1 MSVSVETFVLT
12 CRSGSV
18 PAIVGALE
26 APLVGRAGFLG
37 CWTTELGSL
46 NEIVVL
52 FSETPKDI
60 VWPGQESGIE
70 RMDRQRWTLIG
81 GTQPSPGTFGGS
93 YEWRVYD
100 ILPGREAEVTAL
112 MEGALPARTVV
123 SPAYL
128 VMTSDEGPS
137 RLAHAWPYADLADR
151 AAKRK
156 QAVETGAWPPKGILP
171 LLGTMKSAILVP
183 VAYSPSC

>member
-1 MSVSVETFVLT
+1 MPVCVETFVLT

-37 CWTTELGSL
+37 CWTTDLGAL

-52 FSETPKDI
+52 FSQTPQDI
-60 VWPGQESGIE
+60 VWPDHAAGVE
-70 RMDRQRWTLIG
+70 RIDRQRWTLIG
-81 GTQPSPGTFGGS
+81 GTQPAPGAFGGA

-112 MEGALPARTVV
+112 MEGALPARSAV

-128 VMTSDEGPS
+128 VMTSSDGVS
-137 RLAHAWPYADLADR
+137 RLAHAWPYADLAER
-151 AAKRK
+151 AARRK

-171 LLGTMKSAILVP
+171 LLGAMKSAILVP
-183 VAYSPSC
+183 VGYSPSC